1 MNTDEDKNEKELLAQ
16 IQYGSQ
22 LAFRLLFERYH
33 PFVYA
38 FSRRITHSEEL
49 AEEIVQDVFLKI
61 WLDRER
67 LNTVDHFPAY
77 LNRIVRNH
85 CFNVLRKLASETKH
99 MAEHLVGFEEADHS
113 TVENLDYKDVKRIL
127 DEAVESLPAQQKRV
141 YQLCHQEGLKY
152 EEAAERLNLSPQT
165 VHAYMKEALRKIRAH
180 FKNYAVSYVAFFMAL
195 FS

>member
-1 MNTDEDKNEKELLAQ
+1 MRIDEDKNEKELLAQ
-16 IQYGSQ
+16 IQDGSQ

-38 FSRRITHSEEL
+38 FSHRITRSEEL

-67 LNTVDHFPAY
+67 LSTIDHFPAY

-85 CFNVLRKLASETKH
+85 CFNVLRKLALEAKH
-99 MAEHLVGFEEADHS
+99 VSQHMVDFEEADHS
-113 TVENLDYKDVKRIL
+113 TVENMDYKDVKQML
-127 DEAVESLPAQQKRV
+127 DDAVESLPAQQKRV

-152 EEAAERLNLSPQT
+152 EEAAERLNLSQQT

-180 FKNYAVSYVAFFMAL
+180 FKRHAVSYIAFFMVL
-195 FS
+195 FD